1 MLGVNGKLQR
11 KPEPSVLG
19 ERCVDV
25 SRLERANVNLENL
38 SSFCCYTHV
47 PCTHYLIELLWVLS
61 AHPGSS

>member
-38 SSFCCYTHV
+38 SFF
-47 PCTHYLIELLWVLS
+47 
-61 AHPGSS
+61 